1 LILCGGYDKESAEA
15 AIESGLTDLVAFG
28 RPLLIILTWWND
40 LKMIGLYQ
48 KILKR
53 IYFIRQMKRIY

>member
-1 LILCGGYDKESAEA
+1 VAVMIKKAPA

-28 RPLLIILTWWND
+28 RPFINPD
-40 LKMIGLYQ
+40 LVERFKMIGLYP